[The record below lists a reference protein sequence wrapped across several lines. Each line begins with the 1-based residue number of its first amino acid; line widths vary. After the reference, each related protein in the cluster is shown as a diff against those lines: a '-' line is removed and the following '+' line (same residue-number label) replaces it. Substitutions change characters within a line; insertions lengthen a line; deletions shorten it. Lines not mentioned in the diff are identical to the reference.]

1 MSKIV
6 GNIKIIMKIF
16 FYIVIPVLMILG
28 RVLDEILFSLIKYD
42 SHMWFIL
49 PLIAGIIMAV
59 VLVRFFH
66 KGFGYIAGF
75 AIIFTLLVLCF
86 CFLKERYPLGS
97 FATHSRERQEELNRA
112 KEIEAPFVE
121 SLRALYENDT
131 LAYRQAE
138 DSVRLILKNHGK
150 KAANFYIRQR
160 AIELKQDRDFTD
172 STEIIIKSI
181 NKKQVQTK
189 DQATHLGDE
198 QIGNLETIILEKN
211 YVQGSRLSFKQGDLY
226 TVVSLSGDV
235 TTLTLSGKRQELI
248 VGHTYR
254 VHINKIKSG
263 PIFFHSENGG
273 KIVIEKQ

>member
-86 CFLKERYPLGS
+86 YFLKERYPLGS
-97 FATHSRERQEELNRA
+97 FATHTRDRQEELNRA

-138 DSVRLILKNHGK
+138 DSVRLILKNQGK
-150 KAANFYIRQR
+150 KAANSYIRQR
-160 AIELKQDRDFTD
+160 AIELKQDREFTD
-172 STEIIIKSI
+172 STEMIIHSI
-181 NKKQVQTK
+181 NKQVQTK

-198 QIGNLETIILEKN
+198 QIGNPETIILDE
-211 YVQGSRLSFKQGDLY
+211 YDVQASRLTFKEDDLY
-226 TVVSLSGDV
+226 TVLSLSGDV
-235 TTLTLSGKRQELI
+235 VTMTLAGTRQPLKE
-248 VGHTYR
+248 GATYR
-254 VHINKIKSG
+254 FHLKKINSG
-263 PIFFHSENGG
+263 PIFFYSEKGG